1 MTQDQW
7 LIFGILGTTIVLFL
21 FGRWRHDLIA
31 LLSLLACVLAGLTPS
46 AEAFLGFAHP
56 AVITVAAI
64 LILSHGLQKTGAV
77 ESMAQRLLPDTESP
91 LIALG
96 ALTLVGALLSAFM
109 NNVGAMALLMPIA
122 MQHAARQ
129 GIPPGK
135 VLMPLAFG
143 TILGGMTTL
152 IGTPPNLIVAG
163 FRAEHTGSGFT
174 MFDFTPVGLGVALVG
189 IIFAV
194 AFSRWL
200 VPHREQS
207 NAESFDTGTY
217 LTEVRI
223 GDDASLIDKTLREAE
238 LLLEDDDAQIVGM
251 VRNDFRVTAPLP
263 GRRLHAGDILVIEA
277 EPESLGSTL
286 TRLGLK
292 LEESVKPE
300 AADDAE
306 DEDDE
311 TTEHQEAD
319 NKTDGKASETSEK
332 TDISRVRA
340 SRHNTDNNETA
351 DEEETPKSTK
361 RNSNDEIV
369 IQELVIQPNALLLGL
384 TATDLQIR
392 SRFGINLLAIS
403 RQGHRSIKRL
413 RWTEL
418 DAGDVMLMQGP
429 PEAIAGFASE
439 YQCIPLAQRPILIPN
454 QRKAWTALGIML
466 AAVLAAA
473 TGSLSAALAFTA
485 GVVGYMVTRV
495 VPVRR
500 IYDGIDWPIIVLLGA
515 LMPMAAAMAN
525 TGAAD
530 LLAQGLLDQL
540 AQGNAIIA
548 LTLTLIITM
557 TLSDFMNNAAT
568 AAVMCPIAISIAAQL
583 GVDADS
589 FLMAV
594 AIGASCAFLTPIGH
608 QNNTLILG
616 PGGFRFSDYWRLG
629 LPMEILVVLVSIP
642 LLLFFWPL

>member
-7 LIFGILGTTIVLFL
+7 LIFGILGITIVLFL

-31 LLSLLACVLAGLTPS
+31 LLSLLACVVAGLIPS
-46 AEAFLGFAHP
+46 AEAFAGFAQP
-56 AVITVAAI
+56 AVITVAAV
-64 LILSHGLQKTGAV
+64 LVLSHGLQKTGAV
-77 ESMAQRLLPDTESP
+77 EAMAQHILPDSKNP

-96 ALTLVGALLSAFM
+96 ALTLIGATLSAFM

-122 MQHAARQ
+122 VQHASRQ

-152 IGTPPNLIVAG
+152 IGTPPNMIVAG
-163 FRAEHTGSGFT
+163 FRAEHSGSGFA
-174 MFDFTPVGLGVALVG
+174 MFDFTPVGLAVALAG
-189 IIFAV
+189 IVFAV
-194 AFSRWL
+194 LCSRWL
-200 VPHREQS
+200 VPHREQG
-207 NAESFDTGTY
+207 NADSFDTGTY

-223 GDDASLIDKTLREAE
+223 GDNANLVDKTLREAE
-238 LLLEDDDAQIVGM
+238 QLLEDDDAQIVGM

-277 EPESLGSTL
+277 DPESLGSTL

-300 AADDAE
+300 EPESADDDTSPSDAE
-306 DEDDE
+306 QDAVPDKD
-311 TTEHQEAD
+311 Q
-319 NKTDGKASETSEK
+319 ASENKADS
-332 TDISRVRA
+332 TDISRTRPILNDGEEIEQTTEPKKA
-340 SRHNTDNNETA
+340 RRNND
-351 DEEETPKSTK
+351 DEV
-361 RNSNDEIV
+361 V
-369 IQELVIQPNALLLGL
+369 IQELVVQPNALLLGL

-392 SRFGINLLAIS
+392 SRYGINLLAIS
-403 RQGHRSIKRL
+403 RRGHRTVKRL

-418 DAGDVMLMQGP
+418 HAGDVILMQGP
-429 PEAIAGFASE
+429 PEAIAGFAME
-439 YQCIPLAQRPILIPN
+439 YQCIPLAQRQILIPN
-454 QRKAWTALGIML
+454 KRKAWTALIIML
-466 AAVLAAA
+466 LAVAVAA
-473 TGSLSAALAFTA
+473 TGFLPAALAFTA
-485 GVVGYMVTRV
+485 GVAAFMITRV

-515 LMPMAAAMAN
+515 LMPMAAAMAS

-530 LLAQGLLDQL
+530 LLAQGLLNQL

-629 LPMEILVVLVSIP
+629 LPLEILVVLISIP